1 MQMQVIF
8 HYPAGPDLAQRLGDL
23 TEFGIEVTIVLPE
36 DQTQF
41 TEVLQSSAVLWHV
54 LEPVTERH
62 IRQAPN
68 LRLIQKVG
76 IGVDTI
82 DIDAAKQA
90 GIAVCNLPGT
100 NSRAVAELAVALM
113 LGVLRKIPVF
123 DRETRRGDGWK
134 WPTNRQGSLGEIG
147 GKTVGL
153 VGYGAVPRQLAPILL
168 GFGAKIV
175 YCDIQ
180 SFPDAVGTRLGLEE
194 LLAIS
199 DIVSLHLPLTE
210 TTQHIINRSSI
221 ALMKKSGILI
231 NTARGGL
238 VDQDALAE
246 ALQTSRLAAAGL
258 DTFPTEPVEI
268 NNPLLKL
275 DNVVAS
281 PHIAWLT
288 METFDRSIEIL
299 AENCRRLN
307 AGEDLLHRVA

>member
-1 MQMQVIF
+1 MQVIF
-8 HYPAGPDLAQRLGDL
+8 HYPAGPDLTQRLYDL
-23 TEFGIEVTIVLPE
+23 AEFGIEVTIVLPE
-36 DQTQF
+36 ENTRF
-41 TEVLQSSAVLWHV
+41 TDLLQSSEVLWHA
-54 LEPVTERH
+54 LQPVTEEH
-62 IRQAPN
+62 ILQAPN

-82 DIDAAKQA
+82 DIDAAKEA

-100 NSRAVAELAVALM
+100 NSHAVAELAVALM
-113 LGVLRKIPVF
+113 LAVLRKIPVF
-123 DRETRRGDGWK
+123 DGETRRGEGWK
-134 WPTNRQGSLGEIG
+134 WPTMRQGSLGEIG
-147 GKTVGL
+147 GRTVGL

-180 SFPDAVGTRLGLEE
+180 SFPDAVGTRLALEE
-194 LLAIS
+194 LLTIS

-210 TTQHIINRSSI
+210 STHHIIDRSSI
-221 ALMKKSGILI
+221 SLMKKTGILI

-246 ALQTSRLAAAGL
+246 ALESGQLAAAGL
-258 DTFPTEPVEI
+258 DTFSTEPVET
-268 NNPLLKL
+268 NNPLLEL
-275 DNVVAS
+275 DNLVVS

-299 AENCRRLN
+299 VENCRRLS